1 MKNLGLDQPEAGT
14 SRREFTKKSL
24 NAILAVSLLDH
35 LCAADLLAGDGKLTA
50 AKWLREA
57 NELGAALKESKVKP
71 VAWQKQMEDLMRN
84 QIDLAEVFKLIDFD
98 RITKT
103 VNLPDNGAR
112 SLRPRFPKV
121 EGVTDRLVFGK
132 QVFALKKGRS
142 VVPHGHNNMA
152 TAFLVLKG
160 NFQGRLYDR
169 VEDAKSHM
177 IIKPTIDDR
186 FGPGTTSSISDAKDN
201 VHWFKALDEPAF
213 IFNIHV
219 LGLKTRKDTRTGRV
233 YVDPNG
239 EKLDDGLVRAPLL
252 DYKKAHQLYG

>member
-1 MKNLGLDQPEAGT
+1 M
-14 SRREFTKKSL
+14 
-24 NAILAVSLLDH
+24 
-35 LCAADLLAGDGKLTA
+35 
-50 AKWLREA
+50 
-57 NELGAALKESKVKP
+57 
-71 VAWQKQMEDLMRN
+71 
-84 QIDLAEVFKLIDFD
+84 FKLIDFD

-103 VNLPDNGAR
+103 ANLPDNGAR

-121 EGVTDRLVFGK
+121 EGVPDRLVFGK

-142 VVPHGHNNMA
+142 VVPHGPNNMA

-201 VHWFKALDEPAF
+201 VYWFKALDEPAF

>member
-1 MKNLGLDQPEAGT
+1 MEKL
-14 SRREFTKKSL
+14 SRREFTGGALGSVL
-24 NAILAVSLLDH
+24 TWSLLETLFENEAFGD
-35 LCAADLLAGDGKLTA
+35 DLKPITGK
-50 AKWLREA
+50 W
-57 NELGAALKESKVKP
+57 
-71 VAWQKQMEDLMRN
+71 
-84 QIDLAEVFKLIDFD
+84 LAEVSEVSQDLKDEKVKQVIWQEKVEELFSKVRLDELLELVDFE
-98 RITKT
+98 RLRK
-103 VNLPDNGAR
+103 NLKIKAKSET
-112 SLRPRFPKV
+112 SLRFNFKKA
-121 EGVTDRLVFGK
+121 EGAPSRVAFGK
-132 QVFALKKGRS
+132 QIFALNKGNS
-142 VVPHGHNNMA
+142 VIPHGHNNMA

-233 YVDPNG
+233 YVDPKG

>member
-1 MKNLGLDQPEAGT
+1 MKTFEIEKVEAGT

-57 NELGAALKESKVKP
+57 NELGAALKGSKVDP
-71 VAWQKQMEDLMRN
+71 VAWQKQMENLMRN
-84 QIDLAEVFKLIDFD
+84 RIDLAEVFKLIDFD

-103 VNLPDNGAR
+103 ANLPDNGAR

-160 NFQGRLYDR
+160 HFHGRHYDR
-169 VEDAKSHM
+169 VKDGKTHL

-186 FGPGTTSSISDAKDN
+186 FGPGTTSSISDEKDN
-201 VHWFKALDEPAF
+201 IHWFKALDEPAF
-213 IFNIHV
+213 IFNVHV
-219 LGLKTRKDTRTGRV
+219 LGLNTRKGVRTGRV
-233 YVDPNG
+233 YMDPNG
-239 EKLDDGLVRAPLL
+239 ENLDDGLIRAPLI
-252 DYKKAHQLYG
+252 DYKKAHKLYG